1 MTADQRVSVL
11 EGRVMEQ
18 SNMLEALRADIAL
31 LGARMDQ
38 RFEAVDERFGTI
50 ERRFEAID
58 RRFDA
63 LIGDVDR
70 RFDRLDAKMSRH
82 FMWLAGILVTT
93 LAAVTA
99 AVLAR

>member
-1 MTADQRVSVL
+1 
-11 EGRVMEQ
+11 
-18 SNMLEALRADIAL
+18 MLEALRADIAL